1 MLIDSIDLQNKAG
14 ETPLHLAMKSD
25 RSAIMEI
32 LIKKGINME
41 IKDNKGESVID
52 IAKNDTK
59 IKHLYKLLSNYKRYK
74 NKNVNSNPYYNSF
87 TFFVFFS
94 VILSLSFFL
103 MYLVKDKGLNRHYNF
118 ILLTIGILLLI
129 LFEYISTSDPGL
141 IKGEMLNSSWLT
153 IIEKNNDIHG
163 WCPYCKIRKNNLTIK
178 HCHQCG
184 HCISEFDHHCT
195 WINNCISGKN
205 QILFMFFLLNILLT
219 MYFIIYLG
227 FNIYKYNATQFS
239 EKLICVILMTIC
251 LFLSF
256 PVLYLFHT
264 QISRRAEAHKLPN

>member
-1 MLIDSIDLQNKAG
+1 MLIDSIDLQNNAG

-239 EKLICVILMTIC
+239 EKLICVILITIC

-256 PVLYLFHT
+256 PVLYLFYT
-264 QISRRAEAHKLPN
+264 QISRRAETHNVPN